1 MAKHVDTK
9 PDDGLHAAVEA
20 LVALVVAREGNTPS
34 GPLGA
39 LRERAQA
46 CLSACGVKV
55 ELPRY

>member
-1 MAKHVDTK
+1 MPKPVDTR
-9 PDDGLHAAVEA
+9 PDDGLRAAVGA

-46 CLSACGVKV
+46 CLWACGVKV